1 MLQFQLHLQRQ
12 VSLAAKSSSG
22 IDGSIL
28 HFGLVRLRVTGSG
41 NLQQILHSLDDVRSN
56 VLANHAMTAVTD
68 VEPTV
73 LANFTQQRA
82 YLEIK
87 VDQINEWFNISK
99 IIVFVKPVA
108 TSYPQ

>member
-1 MLQFQLHLQRQ
+1 MLLFQLLLQRQ

-22 IDGSIL
+22 NDGSIL
-28 HFGLVRLRVTGSG
+28 HFGLTRLRVTGSG

-56 VLANHAMTAVTD
+56 TLANFAMTSATD

-82 YLEIK
+82 YLEVK
-87 VDQINEWFNISK
+87 VTQISEWFNISK
-99 IIVFVKPVA
+99 ITIFVKPVA